1 MVLVLEGINLR
12 RLRDTCYNNLGKN
25 VILNAKFLTKKPQR
39 FGGYKINLKA
49 YEINLK
55 GYAHE
60 PQ

>member
-1 MVLVLEGINLR
+1 MTLVIIIWE
-12 RLRDTCYNNLGKN
+12 KN